1 MPLPPA
7 SQDPQRPR
15 TAEISPSEVHAKL
28 RAGVPFLLL
37 DVREQD
43 EYAEGVLPSALLT
56 GRSALA
62 ERLAEATRVGDTEI
76 VLYCAA
82 GVRSIYAA
90 FELWELGYT
99 NVKSMAGGFQGWRAL
114 GLPVE
119 GASGLSQEQTTRY
132 SRHLRMPEIGVV
144 GQQKLLNAKILLV
157 GAGGL
162 GSPAALYLAAAGMGT
177 LGIADDDIVDLSNLQ
192 RQILHRQDRIGQPK
206 VDSAAQTL
214 ASVNPEVRVVR
225 HPVRLDAGN
234 ALELLRDYD
243 LVIDGSDNFPTRYL
257 VNDACFAL
265 GKPHVH
271 GSVFRFDG
279 QVTVFAPG
287 RGPCYRCLYPAPP
300 PPDAAPSCAVAG
312 VLGVLPGI
320 IGTLQALEALKLV
333 LGIGEPLIGRLLAF
347 DALQMRFH
355 ELTVR
360 PDPGCPLCGTH
371 PTIQGLGPAGPSCRP

>member
-1 MPLPPA
+1 MPLPPNTP
-7 SQDPQRPR
+7 DPQRSR

-28 RAGVPFLLL
+28 RAAVPFVLI
-37 DVREQD
+37 DVRERH

-56 GRSALA
+56 GRAALSR
-62 ERLAEATRVGDTEI
+62 RLAEVAPAGNTDI

-82 GVRSIYAA
+82 GVRSLYAA
-90 FELWELGYT
+90 FELWERGYT

-132 SRHLRMPEIGVV
+132 SRHLRMPEIGVA
-144 GQQKLLNAKILLV
+144 GQQKLLDAKVLVV

-162 GSPAALYLAAAGMGT
+162 GSPAALYLAAAGIGT
-177 LGIADDDIVDLSNLQ
+177 LGIADDDVVDLSNLQ

-214 ASVNPEVRVVR
+214 ASVNPEVKVVR
-225 HPVRLDAGN
+225 HPVRVDAGN
-234 ALELLRDYD
+234 ALDLLRDYD
-243 LVIDGSDNFPTRYL
+243 VVIDGSDNFPTRYL

-287 RGPCYRCLYPAPP
+287 RGPCYRCLYAAPP
-300 PPDAAPSCAVAG
+300 PPEAAPSCDVAG

-333 LGIGEPLIGRLLAF
+333 LGLGEPLVGRLLAF

-360 PDPGCPLCGTH
+360 ADPGCPLCGTH
-371 PTIQGLGPAGPSCRP
+371 PTTQGLGEVGASCRV

>member
-1 MPLPPA
+1 MPLPPNTL
-7 SQDPQRPR
+7 DPQRSR

-28 RAGVPFLLL
+28 RAAVPFVLI
-37 DVREQD
+37 DVRERH

-56 GRSALA
+56 GRAALS
-62 ERLAEATRVGDTEI
+62 ERLAEVAPVGNTDI

-82 GVRSIYAA
+82 GVRSLYAA

-132 SRHLRMPEIGVV
+132 SRHLRMPEIGVA
-144 GQQKLLNAKILLV
+144 GQQKLLDAKVLVV

-162 GSPAALYLAAAGMGT
+162 GSPAALYLAAAGIGT
-177 LGIADDDIVDLSNLQ
+177 LGIADDDVVDLSNLQ
-192 RQILHRQDRIGQPK
+192 RQVLHRQDRIGQPK

-214 ASVNPEVRVVR
+214 ASVNPEVKVVR
-225 HPVRLDAGN
+225 HPVRVDTGN
-234 ALELLRDYD
+234 ALDLLRDYD
-243 LVIDGSDNFPTRYL
+243 VVIDGSDNFPTRYL

-287 RGPCYRCLYPAPP
+287 QGPCYRCLYPAPP
-300 PPDAAPSCAVAG
+300 PPEAAPSCDVAG

-333 LGIGEPLIGRLLAF
+333 LRLGEPLIGRLLAF
-347 DALQMRFH
+347 DALKMRFH

-360 PDPGCPLCGTH
+360 ADPGCPLCGTH
-371 PTIQGLGPAGPSCRP
+371 PTMQGLGKVGASCRV